1 MAFANA
7 ALGAATLSLLPTMVA
22 SAGPPISSA
31 TSRAMVLEMTSRVP
45 SMEAST
51 SSVSVFALTT
61 ASSGR
66 FSNLVFTATSAI
78 LVAMV
83 LLIFFSS

>member
-1 MAFANA
+1 MALANA
-7 ALGAATLSLLPTMVA
+7 ALGAATLSLLPTIVA
-22 SAGPPISSA
+22 SPGPPISSA
-31 TSRAMVLEMTSRVP
+31 TSRAISLEITSRVP

-51 SSVSVFALTT
+51 SSVSVFAFTT

-78 LVAMV
+78 WVAIV